1 MLPGWITKTVRVGEK
16 ASGEPTGH
24 SPTMCRADRP
34 SQIRILAVEELSLAR
49 SGLIALFTAA
59 PDVTVAAEAEHLAKA
74 VPLAVE
80 VRPDVTVLSVRSL
93 GSEEVEVVTAL
104 HEELPD
110 CRVLFVASR
119 RPGDLRR
126 AMAAHACGYLLADA
140 PSEDIVDAVRR
151 IARGERVVD
160 TELACVA
167 LATAVSP
174 LTVRE
179 LDVLQ
184 LAAQGDSYGEIARRL
199 CLSVRTIRNHMSR
212 IIGKTGARNRVDAIR
227 IADDA
232 GWL

>member
-1 MLPGWITKTVRVGEK
+1 MPPVWITDTVREEEE
-16 ASGEPTGH
+16 AYSER
-24 SPTMCRADRP
+24 SSTMYEADRP
-34 SQIRILAVEELSLAR
+34 SQIRILAVEESSLAR
-49 SGLIALFTAA
+49 NGLIALFTAV
-59 PDVTVAAEAEHLAKA
+59 PDVTVAAEAEHIAKA
-74 VPLAVE
+74 VPVALD
-80 VRPDVTVLSVRSL
+80 VRPDVAVLSVRSL
-93 GSEEVEVVTAL
+93 GSEELKVVEAL
-104 HEELPD
+104 HEEVPD

-126 AMAAHACGYLLADA
+126 AVAAHACGYLLADA

-160 TELACVA
+160 SELACAA
-167 LATAVSP
+167 LTTAVSP
-174 LTVRE
+174 LSSRE

-212 IIGKTGARNRVDAIR
+212 IIGKIGARNRVDAIR